1 MLQATVEGFGGSVG
15 GAGVVEVGQNVGSAS
30 GQGAAQAGD
39 LLDPGW
45 HAGGDL
51 ADQAAYQAFAL
62 GGVGVA
68 VGADHLLVDRPG
80 HLHGRMALVSEQ
92 RVEALSLMH
101 GDQAEPGQ

>member
-1 MLQATVEGFGGSVG
+1 MAWRGAVG
-15 GAGVVEVGQNVGSAS
+15 GAGVVEVGQNVLAPAL
-30 GQGAAQAGD
+30 QGPAQAGD

-51 ADQAAYQAFAL
+51 ADQAAHQAFAL
-62 GGVGVA
+62 GEVGVA